1 MFLETM
7 KHADHSI
14 IFAASASQCSLIGEY
29 FPDPA
34 DKCRYLRCVYDA
46 DVRYLVPESRPC
58 NVGTS
63 VDPSYVRGL
72 TNPCIINDK
81 QCVGGKKI
89 CTKFTHFLKT
99 ILCFLLMKKTIE
111 IIIL

>member
-1 MFLETM
+1 MQ
-7 KHADHSI
+7 I
-14 IFAASASQCSLIGEY
+14 IHLFFAASSSQCSLIGEY

-58 NVGTS
+58 YVGTS

-89 CTKFTHFLKT
+89 CTKIFPFLNN
-99 ILCFLLMKKTIE
+99 IFFVFY
-111 IIIL
+111 